1 MEQQQ
6 LNISLDKTTEIKC
19 KTCNSN
25 VFTEGTLLRK
35 VSKFLVGSAQDALVP
50 IQIMACMKCNEV
62 LDETIPIQ
70 LKNEYAEVVEE
81 EGNPANE
88 PIEEKGKIIQLNQNV

>member
-19 KTCNSN
+19 KSCNNN

-35 VSKFLVGSAQDALVP
+35 VSKFLVGSAQDGIIP
-50 IQIMACMKCNEV
+50 IQIMVCIKCNEV

-81 EGNPANE
+81 PVNE
-88 PIEEKGKIIQLNQNV
+88 EPERGKIIQLKQNV

>member
-1 MEQQQ
+1 MEQQ

-19 KTCNSN
+19 KSCNSN

-35 VSKFLVGSAQDALVP
+35 VSKFLVGSAQDGIIP

-62 LDETIPIQ
+62 LDETIPVQ
-70 LKNEYAEVVEE
+70 LKNEYAEMVEE
-81 EGNPANE
+81 VGE
-88 PIEEKGKIIQLNQNV
+88 PVEEKGKIIQLT